1 MENYFLSSNNYLAI
15 QIFEKSKSELLFNS
29 IEYVFLFIC
38 LVMALLV
45 MMLIPVILCYSM
57 IDNFI
62 NFREYSRKID
72 TKICIAK
79 NEHNSVYSKG
89 ICDKYLKSYS
99 NFVKN
104 FVGLA
109 AWNIFSIVY
118 IVTGFDSLRTGL
130 IEYFYFPFKMFNSL
144 NKNEILNSIQDF
156 NSNWSY
162 MLIIIAFTFVFFF
175 LGKFVG
181 NIFGKEKIK
190 QRGLSLAMN

>member
-1 MENYFLSSNNYLAI
+1 MENYALIANNSLVI

-45 MMLIPVILCYSM
+45 MMLIPAILCYSM

-62 NFREYSRKID
+62 DFRKYSTKID
-72 TKICIAK
+72 TKICTAT
-79 NEHNSVYSKG
+79 NEHNSKYSKN

-99 NFVKN
+99 NFMKN

-118 IVTGFDSLRTGL
+118 IVTGFDNIRTGL

-144 NKNEILNSIQDF
+144 NENEILNSIKEF

-162 MLIIIAFTFVFFF
+162 MLSIITLTFVFFF
-175 LGKFVG
+175 LGKFAG
-181 NIFGKEKIK
+181 RIFGKQQIK
-190 QRGLSLAMN
+190 QRGLILSMS